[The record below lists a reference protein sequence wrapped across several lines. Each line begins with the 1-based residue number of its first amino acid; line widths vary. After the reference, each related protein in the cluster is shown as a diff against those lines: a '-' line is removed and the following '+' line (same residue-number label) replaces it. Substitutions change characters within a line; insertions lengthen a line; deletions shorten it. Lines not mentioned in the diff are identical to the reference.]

1 MTAPRG
7 SGTDLGGR
15 GQGPPL
21 EGGQHSQAGGG
32 HPHGP
37 DLLQSVSHGTC
48 CEQRGGAESGW
59 GPPGEVGGG
68 PGEGGVPE
76 GRRRRLLRAPP
87 AIVRAGAGAACLS
100 PRSPLMQ
107 LRPPWAQDMRMG
119 DGDADPRALR
129 QGAPWEGVSHGR
141 LPAEK
146 TLSVVSVNVFRFLIL
161 WVKNYILRL
170 GRSRPERQAPR
181 QSGALVAPMQGRPQL
196 QLQGF
201 VMQPPGLGHRQGS
214 GQPGRRGTVGA
225 EPVPWAWSRPRRGGP
240 HAASLSPPC
249 WVLPPNIPHPTSL
262 APSAGG
268 VSLPPHSPPHRVWTR
283 KWLDGE

>member
-1 MTAPRG
+1 
-7 SGTDLGGR
+7 
-15 GQGPPL
+15 
-21 EGGQHSQAGGG
+21 
-32 HPHGP
+32 
-37 DLLQSVSHGTC
+37 
-48 CEQRGGAESGW
+48 
-59 GPPGEVGGG
+59 
-68 PGEGGVPE
+68 
-76 GRRRRLLRAPP
+76 
-87 AIVRAGAGAACLS
+87 
-100 PRSPLMQ
+100 
-107 LRPPWAQDMRMG
+107 MG
-119 DGDADPRALR
+119 DGDADPQALR

-240 HAASLSPPC
+240 HAARCWGSSPPHPSPHEPRPLC
-249 WVLPPNIPHPTSL
+249 WGGLPSSPFPPSQSL
-262 APSAGG
+262 DQEMVRWRVRGPGGQGWGSPSCQRAGVHRSG
-268 VSLPPHSPPHRVWTR
+268 VSLPSHLPYSLTPLRPLPQDSTRETPRLVHSGSAASTSFRPSDPVTQGNPKVRARVVPSGFQRTLTISTSR
-283 KWLDGE
+283 AALPTSLRGASPRNLLLHACSC